1 MKSFNEYLTET
12 PLNSNFEDI
21 YKRKNKDN
29 FNKKA
34 LSGELELENGGKML
48 PLGKD
53 DYALEKIMSVSDV
66 GDLKPEIGNIRKHIK
81 SNWGVDKISDIS
93 KDLNGFSPGE
103 SGNPSGEDWEA
114 LIAVAVKK
122 ESGRTFVETDEWNR
136 ISKYWGDW
144 GDSAIKIGNEF
155 IKRFKINDLNQLGS
169 STLPTSTHWT
179 KYGATNKTPK
189 TDLLQDKH
197 KISLKKAGGSQL
209 MSAGKEEAIATV
221 NAAMMTFGQT
231 KAGKVKISS
240 VIDTLEEKMVKLS
253 EKGTVGS
260 IEALKGK
267 SNLTQRELD
276 RIAELEDGH
285 LKANDINNKLDDI
298 FTDLKFKSHFCFE
311 AATGNIKFMDSPEGA
326 SNMMVVFKDTG
337 KVSDTLTL
345 DNADK
350 AGMVLAKGNKF
361 YVSFKSSSGSKP
373 YLALRTSK
381 MTKKDLA
388 RMNEETKSFKQ
399 IINEEINNS
408 GIFLTEELQQ
418 LDEFAIFSKLANKV
432 KNVASNV
439 LNKIKKVWEAIMA
452 RVKMAFNYIKKLGKM
467 AIRGLMNF
475 FGLDIK
481 TVKVNGGG
489 KYPLM

>member
-1 MKSFNEYLTET
+1 MKSFNQYITET
-12 PLNSNFEDI
+12 PLKADFSDV
-21 YKRKNKDN
+21 YKRKNKN
-29 FNKKA
+29 SFKQKA
-34 LSGELELENGGKML
+34 LAGDLELENGGKML

-53 DYALEKIMSVSDV
+53 DYALNSIMSVD
-66 GDLKPEIGNIRKHIK
+66 DAKDIEDIGAVRKHIK
-81 SNWGVDKISDIS
+81 SNWGVDKIGDIS
-93 KDLNGFSPGE
+93 KDLNGFSTS

-122 ESGRTFVETDEWNR
+122 ESGRSFVETDEWNR

-144 GDSAIKIGNEF
+144 GDTAVKIGKEF
-155 IKRFKINDLNQLGS
+155 IKRFKINDLSQLGS

-189 TDLLQDKH
+189 TDLLQDKY

-221 NAAMMTFGQT
+221 NASMMTFGQT
-231 KAGKVKISS
+231 KAGKVKIAS

-260 IEALKGK
+260 IEDLKGK
-267 SNLTQRELD
+267 KNLTQRELD

-285 LKANDINNKLDDI
+285 LKANDINNKLDEI
-298 FTDLKFKSHFCFE
+298 FTDLKFKAHFCFE
-311 AATGNIKFMDSPEGA
+311 AATGNIKFMDAPAGA
-326 SNMMVVFKDTG
+326 SNTMVVFKDTG

-345 DNADK
+345 DTPEK

-361 YVSFKSSSGSKP
+361 YVSFKSTSGSRP

-388 RMNEETKSFKQ
+388 RLNEETKSFKQ

-432 KNVASNV
+432 KNVSTQIV
-439 LNKIKKVWEAIMA
+439 NKVMKVWEAIMK

-481 TVKVNGGG
+481 TVKINGGG
-489 KYPLM
+489 KYPLL